1 LNTTSQTDFTLDH
14 VFENLTELPTFP
26 KVVHRALT
34 VLDDPKSTMSEI
46 TEVLRFD
53 PSLTA
58 NIMRI
63 TNSARFGLARQVTS
77 LETAL
82 ALLGQRQIREV
93 IVASGSLPYLT
104 KPLHGYQMDASD
116 LWEHSIA
123 VATTVDILA
132 DYCKFSDPSVLFTA
146 ALLHD
151 VGKIILNMHVRERLD
166 EILTVAKQE
175 DMTFTQAEWEV
186 LGGDHAI
193 IGSEILHQW
202 EFPRAIVRA
211 VRNHHDPDLY
221 VQDDCSAILALG
233 NILSVQLGLGVGA
246 DGFRHVISPKLTERL
261 MLGRDDIHRCLRRAL
276 AAYEAASDLVDM
288 YRSADSGQS

>member
-1 LNTTSQTDFTLDH
+1 LNTDSHTDFILDY

-63 TNSARFGLARQVTS
+63 ANSARFGLARQVTS
-77 LETAL
+77 IETAL

-104 KPLHGYQMDASD
+104 KPLYGYQMDASD

-132 DYCKFSDPSVLFTA
+132 DYCRFSDPSVLFTA

-151 VGKIILNMHVRERLD
+151 VGKIVLNIHVREWLD
-166 EILTVAKQE
+166 EILTKAKQE
-175 DMTFTQAEWEV
+175 NITFTQAEWEV
-186 LGGDHAI
+186 LGGDHAV

-202 EFPRAIVRA
+202 EFPRTIVRA

-221 VQDDCSAILALG
+221 MQDDCSAILALG

-246 DGFRHVISPKLTERL
+246 DGFRHVISPRLTERL
-261 MLGRDDIHRCLRRAL
+261 MLGKDDIHRCLRRAL
-276 AAYEAASDLVDM
+276 AAYEDASDLVEL